1 MIAKR
6 TQLTLRNRTAAIRRT
21 LLAAGPQGMKVH
33 EILPLLLDREPNLKL
48 ATLAVWI
55 ADHRREIQA
64 VRANLTVPGG
74 YTWYHRGAY
83 QSPPEAKAPTPTPP
97 QLAPRYNRAITIT
110 LPTLPRITRLRVYAV
125 AVTVY
130 ALGLT
135 LLAVLR

>member
-1 MIAKR
+1 MTPI
-6 TQLTLRNRTAAIRRT
+6 QLTLRSRTATIRRA
-21 LLAAGPQGMKVH
+21 LVAAGQQGMKAP
-33 EILPLLLDREPNLKL
+33 EILPLLLDREPDLNRN
-48 ATLAVWI
+48 TLAVWI
-55 ADHRREIQA
+55 ADHRRQIQA

-83 QSPPEAKAPTPTPP
+83 QPPTAVTAPTPTPP
-97 QLAPRYNRAITIT
+97 QLAPRYSRAVTIT